1 MAIESFTFTG
11 NAQSSGEQ
19 KPKDGEL
26 IAISVDFTTG
36 TGTGTVDLE
45 RRIAGGA
52 WFVLEQYTAD
62 TSKNI
67 EAVSR
72 QCVYRCTTSAHSAG
86 TIEMYMATP

>member
-1 MAIESFTFTG
+1 MAIESFDFTA
-11 NAQSSGEQ
+11 NSQSSGEI
-19 KPKDGEL
+19 KSKDGEL

-45 RRIAGGA
+45 RKIAGGA
-52 WFVLEQYTAD
+52 WITLEQYTAD

-72 QCVYRCTTSAHSAG
+72 QCAYRCTTTAHSAG
-86 TIEMYMATP
+86 TITMYMATP